1 MNSPSNGFKNESD
14 ELANQSSSSLDPI
27 SPEPQKGPISFLS
40 GSITSLSFSFLS
52 LFISKKI
59 VIYFSIHSPNYS
71 SPFAQSIASGFK
83 TLIIGISFL
92 ATFTFGFIGL
102 GLFLVFIRSLIE
114 GNKDKTDQHL
124 TIKLSYLD
132 LSMTLH
138 DLGLLVLLLS
148 PGMLLSILLLSTF
161 AAGG

>member
-1 MNSPSNGFKNESD
+1 MNSPSNGFKKESD
-14 ELANQSSSSLDPI
+14 ELTNPSSSPLETI
-27 SPEPQKGPISFLS
+27 SPEPRKGPLSFLS
-40 GSITSLSFSFLS
+40 GSITSLSFSLLS

-71 SPFAQSIASGFK
+71 SQFAQSIASGFK

-114 GNKDKTDQHL
+114 GNKEKTD
-124 TIKLSYLD
+124 
-132 LSMTLH
+132 
-138 DLGLLVLLLS
+138 
-148 PGMLLSILLLSTF
+148 
-161 AAGG
+161 

>member
-14 ELANQSSSSLDPI
+14 ELANSSANLINTGSS
-27 SPEPQKGPISFLS
+27 EAKKGPLSFLS
-40 GSITSLSFSFLS
+40 GSITSLSFSLLS

-59 VIYFSIHSPNYS
+59 VLYFSTHTPNYS
-71 SPFAQSIASGFK
+71 SPIAQSIASGFK

-114 GNKDKTDQHL
+114 GNKDKTD
-124 TIKLSYLD
+124 
-132 LSMTLH
+132 
-138 DLGLLVLLLS
+138 
-148 PGMLLSILLLSTF
+148 
-161 AAGG
+161 

>member
-14 ELANQSSSSLDPI
+14 ELAKSSASPIATASS
-27 SPEPQKGPISFLS
+27 EPKKGPLSFLS
-40 GSITSLSFSFLS
+40 GSITSLSFSLLS

-59 VIYFSIHSPNYS
+59 VVYFSIHSPNYS
-71 SPFAQSIASGFK
+71 SPIAQSIASGFK

-114 GNKDKTDQHL
+114 GNKEKTD
-124 TIKLSYLD
+124 
-132 LSMTLH
+132 
-138 DLGLLVLLLS
+138 
-148 PGMLLSILLLSTF
+148 
-161 AAGG
+161 

>member
-14 ELANQSSSSLDPI
+14 ELANSSVSPLGNA
-27 SPEPQKGPISFLS
+27 SPEPKKGPLSFLS
-40 GSITSLSFSFLS
+40 GSITSLSFSLLS

-59 VIYFSIHSPNYS
+59 VLYFSIHTPNYS
-71 SPFAQSIASGFK
+71 SPIAQSIASGFK

-114 GNKDKTDQHL
+114 GTKKKND
-124 TIKLSYLD
+124 
-132 LSMTLH
+132 
-138 DLGLLVLLLS
+138 
-148 PGMLLSILLLSTF
+148 
-161 AAGG
+161 

>member
-14 ELANQSSSSLDPI
+14 DLANSSGSSI
-27 SPEPQKGPISFLS
+27 ASASSEPKKGPLSFLS
-40 GSITSLSFSFLS
+40 GSITSLSFSLLS

-59 VIYFSIHSPNYS
+59 VLYFSIHTPNYS
-71 SPFAQSIASGFK
+71 SPIAQSIASGFK

-114 GNKDKTDQHL
+114 GNKDKTD
-124 TIKLSYLD
+124 
-132 LSMTLH
+132 
-138 DLGLLVLLLS
+138 
-148 PGMLLSILLLSTF
+148 
-161 AAGG
+161 

>member
-1 MNSPSNGFKNESD
+1 MNSPSNGFKKESD
-14 ELANQSSSSLDPI
+14 ELANPSSSPLDTT
-27 SPEPQKGPISFLS
+27 SPEPKKGPLSFLS

-59 VIYFSIHSPNYS
+59 VLYFSIHTPNYS
-71 SPFAQSIASGFK
+71 SPIAQSIASGFK

-114 GNKDKTDQHL
+114 GNKDKTD
-124 TIKLSYLD
+124 
-132 LSMTLH
+132 
-138 DLGLLVLLLS
+138 
-148 PGMLLSILLLSTF
+148 
-161 AAGG
+161 

>member
-14 ELANQSSSSLDPI
+14 ESASSSPLYTSV
-27 SPEPQKGPISFLS
+27 SEPKKGPLSFLS
-40 GSITSLSFSFLS
+40 GSITSLSFSLLS
-52 LFISKKI
+52 LFMSRKI
-59 VIYFSIHSPNYS
+59 VLHFSTHSPNYS

-114 GNKDKTDQHL
+114 GKKEKTD
-124 TIKLSYLD
+124 
-132 LSMTLH
+132 
-138 DLGLLVLLLS
+138 
-148 PGMLLSILLLSTF
+148 
-161 AAGG
+161 

>member
-14 ELANQSSSSLDPI
+14 ESSKPLSSNLDT
-27 SPEPQKGPISFLS
+27 SVSEPKKGPLSFLS
-40 GSITSLSFSFLS
+40 GSITSLSFSLLS
-52 LFISKKI
+52 LFISRKI
-59 VIYFSIHSPNYS
+59 VLYFSTHSPNYS

-114 GNKDKTDQHL
+114 GNKEKTD
-124 TIKLSYLD
+124 
-132 LSMTLH
+132 
-138 DLGLLVLLLS
+138 
-148 PGMLLSILLLSTF
+148 
-161 AAGG
+161 

>member
-14 ELANQSSSSLDPI
+14 ESAKPSSSPLDTSI
-27 SPEPQKGPISFLS
+27 SEPKKGPLSFLS
-40 GSITSLSFSFLS
+40 GSITSLSFSLLS
-52 LFISKKI
+52 LFISRKI
-59 VIYFSIHSPNYS
+59 VLYFSTHSPNYS

-114 GNKDKTDQHL
+114 GNKEKTD
-124 TIKLSYLD
+124 
-132 LSMTLH
+132 
-138 DLGLLVLLLS
+138 
-148 PGMLLSILLLSTF
+148 
-161 AAGG
+161 